1 MTAYCLF
8 QPSSSRR
15 HSHKNWIRTCLHRC
29 AGLSSGHFLWYL
41 FRSLPFTICA
51 YYTIK
56 LCICQQVSN
65 LLLKNFEFYVDTI
78 TDGLYHIFIILCNII
93 IDMIFNLPE
102 GWKVFGIQKRPG
114 TKRGTFQILRC
125 LKKAVQ
131 GRSIYDKLRG
141 KAHARTFPSSLHC
154 VRPAS
159 SGDPL
164 RIKGSAA
171 SVAPLA
177 TASSFQ

>member
-51 YYTIK
+51 YHTIK

-65 LLLKNFEFYVDTI
+65 LLPKNFEFYVDTI

-93 IDMIFNLPE
+93 IDMILIYQKD
-102 GWKVFGIQKRPG
+102 GKSLAYKKRPG

-125 LKKAVQ
+125 LKRLYRGDQSMTSLGERLMPELSQAPYTVLGQHHQ
-131 GRSIYDKLRG
+131 GIR
-141 KAHARTFPSSLHC
+141 
-154 VRPAS
+154 
-159 SGDPL
+159 
-164 RIKGSAA
+164 
-171 SVAPLA
+171 
-177 TASSFQ
+177 